1 MAFLDNET
9 NPLPLAPGR
18 RAHDPVIGLRN
29 TDTGAEFAVPL
40 GERRWLLGSRDGA
53 DLVLADP
60 YVSGVHCVLERRG
73 QSGPLTV
80 RDRASRNGTF
90 VCGNPIES
98 AELRPGSLLSVGR
111 TTLVAITAASRG
123 QRSTFEQ
130 IRGRDPALRLACDH
144 AMRGGADR
152 LQRAHRRRVGHRQ
165 GGGRAR
171 AARPRATRARAVRR
185 GRLRRAVAGEL
196 VASELFGHERGAFTG
211 ADRQH
216 VGAFERAHGGTLFL
230 DELGEL
236 PPALQANLLGALER
250 RRFRRLGGRDEIS
263 IDVRVVS
270 ATNRDLR
277 AEVNAGT
284 FRLDLY
290 YRLAVV
296 TLALPPLRERI
307 ADLPELLAD
316 MMTSHQATFGRK
328 QLEPSV
334 IPTLSAYA
342 WPGNV
347 RELAHA
353 VARAMALGDELL
365 RPEDF
370 LPELGRRE
378 RGRGLAGG
386 SPARALLARGTVP
399 PDAAATVAAPAAA
412 DAAGRPLPPYEA
424 MLRDAMVDALR
435 RYPSIRGAASFLGM
449 PKSTFADK
457 ARAWGLSTRRP
468 AGAARDD
475 DE

>member
-144 AMRGGADR
+144 AMRVAQTDCSVLIVGETGTGKDLLAR
-152 LQRAHRRRVGHRQ
+152 LVHESSR
-165 GGGRAR
+165 
-171 AARPRATRARAVRR
+171 RATGPMVAVNC
-185 GRLRRAVAGEL
+185 GGIPGEL
-196 VASELFGHERGAFTG
+196 IGSELFGHERGAFTG
-211 ADRQH
+211 A
-216 VGAFERAHGGTLFL
+216 VGERDGYFVEACGGSLFL
-230 DELGEL
+230 DELAEL
-236 PPALQANLLGALER
+236 PLPLQPHLLRVLETQRVRRVGGAVER
-250 RRFRRLGGRDEIS
+250 T
-263 IDVRVVS
+263 IDVRMIA
-270 ATNRDLR
+270 ATNRIDGL
-277 AEVNAGT
+277 GT
-284 FRLDLY
+284 EGAALRLDLY
-290 YRLAVV
+290 HRLATVV
-296 TLALPPLRERI
+296 LRLPPLRERI

>member
-1 MAFLDNET
+1 VEAC
-9 NPLPLAPGR
+9 G
-18 RAHDPVIGLRN
+18 
-29 TDTGAEFAVPL
+29 
-40 GERRWLLGSRDGA
+40 GS
-53 DLVLADP
+53 
-60 YVSGVHCVLERRG
+60 
-73 QSGPLTV
+73 
-80 RDRASRNGTF
+80 
-90 VCGNPIES
+90 
-98 AELRPGSLLSVGR
+98 
-111 TTLVAITAASRG
+111 
-123 QRSTFEQ
+123 
-130 IRGRDPALRLACDH
+130 
-144 AMRGGADR
+144 
-152 LQRAHRRRVGHRQ
+152 
-165 GGGRAR
+165 
-171 AARPRATRARAVRR
+171 
-185 GRLRRAVAGEL
+185 
-196 VASELFGHERGAFTG
+196 
-211 ADRQH
+211 
-216 VGAFERAHGGTLFL
+216 LFL
-230 DELGEL
+230 DELAEL
-236 PPALQANLLGALER
+236 PLPLQPHLLRVLETQRVRRVGGAVER
-250 RRFRRLGGRDEIS
+250 T
-263 IDVRVVS
+263 IDVRMIA
-270 ATNRDLR
+270 ATNRIDGL
-277 AEVNAGT
+277 GT
-284 FRLDLY
+284 EGAALRLDLY
-290 YRLAVV
+290 HRLATVV
-296 TLALPPLRERI
+296 LRLPPLRERI